1 MVTPQELAATRFAMS
16 APPQPGG
23 VSGVYEEQV
32 AQWVAEKSFFRDF
45 VYRNAKGK
53 KKGDQLVDGI
63 VLFGDV
69 MFLIEVKAQIGI
81 AKRDDWVRDRLGKA
95 VSQLKESRALLHERK
110 IPKLQNDF
118 YGELDFDPRR
128 YPNVFGI
135 VVLAHDSDPYYAP
148 DHVPELLTSAFPVHV
163 FSLKDFELVSDRFDT
178 AGDMINFLQI
188 RTDVSRL
195 DRLPYKTKH
204 RICSV

>member
-1 MVTPQELAATRFAMS
+1 MLATTRFAMS

-23 VSGVYEEQV
+23 EPGLYEEQV

-69 MFLIEVKAQIGI
+69 MLLIEVKAQIGL

-95 VSQLKESRALLHERK
+95 VIQLEKSKTLLQGGSV
-110 IPKLQNDF
+110 PKLRNDF
-118 YGELDFDPRR
+118 YGELDFVPQN
-128 YPNVFGI
+128 YPNVFGSRAGTTGQHFSHSCLF
-135 VVLAHDSDPYYAP
+135 VEGLRVRRRQLRYRRRHDQ
-148 DHVPELLTSAFPVHV
+148 
-163 FSLKDFELVSDRFDT
+163 FS
-178 AGDMINFLQI
+178 
-188 RTDVSRL
+188 
-195 DRLPYKTKH
+195 
-204 RICSV
+204 